1 MTEVNHTPQLEVK
14 KFELGIIET
23 NLNELEAYVN
33 ESLTKYKGL
42 VYTDD
47 QIKDAKVDRRNLNN
61 LGKAINDWRIRQ
73 EREFNEPFA
82 KVKEQCN
89 RVVGRIKETSGEI
102 DSQVKAYEQ
111 IQKDQKQERITAY
124 WNEIKI
130 HDIPIDMVFDPKWL
144 NVTCSEKEWKTALDR
159 RKERISM
166 DLASFANYAD
176 AKMCE
181 FMITEYM
188 KTLDVQVCLDRWNE
202 QVEAE
207 RRAEEAKARAEAI
220 RLAREEETRK
230 RAEMAAQKAAEEVR
244 PEPQEDPA
252 PQEAP
257 DPRDFLYS
265 PTFGLEILNQV
276 QTAELIS
283 YFKDQGLNY
292 SFLEPRFKM
301 IDLTYYQAMDLTN
314 YFKKNGLKFMSIS
327 KEKRRK

>member
-14 KFELGIIET
+14 KFELGVIET

-33 ESLTKYKGL
+33 ENLAKYQGL

-47 QIKDAKVDRRNLNN
+47 QIKDAKTDRRNLNN

-82 KVKEQCN
+82 AVKEQCN

-111 IQKDQKQERITAY
+111 SKKEQKKQQIAAYWDEIKLHDIPLEKIFDERWLNTTFSEKDWKAALNQRKERITA
-124 WNEIKI
+124 
-130 HDIPIDMVFDPKWL
+130 
-144 NVTCSEKEWKTALDR
+144 
-159 RKERISM
+159 

-176 AKMCE
+176 ARMCE

-188 KTLDVQVCLDRWNE
+188 KTLDVQMCLDRWNE

-220 RLAREEETRK
+220 RLAREEETRR
-230 RAEMAAQKAAEEVR
+230 RAEMAAQRAAEESR
-244 PEPQEDPA
+244 PAPQEDPA
-252 PQEAP
+252 PQAAP

-265 PTFGLEILNQV
+265 PTF
-276 QTAELIS
+276 
-283 YFKDQGLNY
+283 
-292 SFLEPRFKM
+292 KM
-301 IDLTYYQAMDLTN
+301 IDLTYDQAMDLTN
-314 YFKKNGLKFMSIS
+314 YFKNNGLKFMSIS

>member
-14 KFELGIIET
+14 KFELGVIET
-23 NLNELEAYVN
+23 NLNELEAYVD
-33 ESLTKYKGL
+33 ESLAKYQGL

-47 QIKDAKVDRRNLNN
+47 QIKDAKTDRKNLNK
-61 LGKAINDWRIRQ
+61 LSEAINDWRIRQ

-82 KVKEQCN
+82 AVKEQCN
-89 RVVGRIKETSGEI
+89 RIVGRIEETSGKI
-102 DSQVKAYEQ
+102 SSQVKAYEQ
-111 IQKDQKQERITAY
+111 SKKEEKKKQIAAY
-124 WNEIKI
+124 WDEIKL
-130 HDIPIDMVFDPKWL
+130 HDIPLEKIFDERWL
-144 NVTCSEKEWKTALDR
+144 NTTFSEKEWKAALNQ
-159 RKERISM
+159 RKERITA

-188 KTLDVQVCLDRWNE
+188 KTLDVQMCLDRWNE

-220 RLAREEETRK
+220 RLAREEETRR
-230 RAEMAAQKAAEEVR
+230 RAEMAAQRAAEESR
-244 PEPQEDPA
+244 PA

-265 PTFGLEILNQV
+265 PTF
-276 QTAELIS
+276 
-283 YFKDQGLNY
+283 
-292 SFLEPRFKM
+292 KM
-301 IDLTYYQAMDLTN
+301 IDLTYDQAMDLTN
-314 YFKKNGLKFMSIS
+314 YFKTKGLKFMSIS

>member
-14 KFELGIIET
+14 KFELGVIET

-33 ESLTKYKGL
+33 ENLAKYQGL

-47 QIKDAKVDRRNLNN
+47 QIKDAKTDRRNLNN

-82 KVKEQCN
+82 AVKEQCN

-111 IQKDQKQERITAY
+111 SKKEQKKQQIAAY
-124 WNEIKI
+124 WDEIKL
-130 HDIPIDMVFDPKWL
+130 HDIPLEQIFDERWL
-144 NVTCSEKEWKTALDR
+144 NTTFSEKEWKAALNQ
-159 RKERISM
+159 RKERITA

-188 KTLDVQVCLDRWNE
+188 KTLDVQTCLDRWNE
-202 QVEAE
+202 QIEAE

-230 RAEMAAQKAAEEVR
+230 RAEMAAQRAAEESR
-244 PEPQEDPA
+244 PT

-265 PTFGLEILNQV
+265 PTF
-276 QTAELIS
+276 
-283 YFKDQGLNY
+283 
-292 SFLEPRFKM
+292 KM
-301 IDLTYYQAMDLTN
+301 IDLTYDQAMDLTN
-314 YFKKNGLKFMSIS
+314 YFKTKGLKFMSIS

>member
-14 KFELGIIET
+14 KFELGVIET

-33 ESLTKYKGL
+33 ENLAKYQGL

-47 QIKDAKVDRRNLNN
+47 QIKDAKTDRRNLNN

-82 KVKEQCN
+82 AVKEQCN
-89 RVVGRIKETSGEI
+89 RIVGRIEETSGKI
-102 DSQVKAYEQ
+102 NSQVKAYEQ
-111 IQKDQKQERITAY
+111 SKKEEKKKQIAAY
-124 WNEIKI
+124 WDEIKL
-130 HDIPIDMVFDPKWL
+130 HDIPLEQIFDERWL
-144 NVTCSEKEWKTALDR
+144 NTTFSEKEWKAALNQ
-159 RKERISM
+159 RKERITA

-188 KTLDVQVCLDRWNE
+188 KTLDVQMCLDRWNE

-220 RLAREEETRK
+220 RLAREEETRR
-230 RAEMAAQKAAEEVR
+230 RAEMAAQRAAEESR
-244 PEPQEDPA
+244 PATQEDPA
-252 PQEAP
+252 PQGAP

-265 PTFGLEILNQV
+265 PTF
-276 QTAELIS
+276 
-283 YFKDQGLNY
+283 
-292 SFLEPRFKM
+292 KM
-301 IDLTYYQAMDLTN
+301 IDLTYDQAMALTN
-314 YFKKNGLKFMSIS
+314 YFKENDLKFMSIS

>member
-14 KFELGIIET
+14 KFELGVIET
-23 NLNELEAYVN
+23 NLNDLEAYVN
-33 ESLTKYKGL
+33 ENLAKYQGL

-47 QIKDAKVDRRNLNN
+47 QIKDAKTDRRNLNN

-82 KVKEQCN
+82 AVKEQCN

-111 IQKDQKQERITAY
+111 SKKEQKKQQIAAY
-124 WNEIKI
+124 WDEIKL
-130 HDIPIDMVFDPKWL
+130 HDIPLEQIFDERWL

-159 RKERISM
+159 RKERITA

-188 KTLDVQVCLDRWNE
+188 KTLDVQTCLDRWNE

-220 RLAREEETRK
+220 RLAREEETRR
-230 RAEMAAQKAAEEVR
+230 RAEMAAQRAAEESR
-244 PEPQEDPA
+244 PAPQEDPA

-265 PTFGLEILNQV
+265 PTF
-276 QTAELIS
+276 
-283 YFKDQGLNY
+283 
-292 SFLEPRFKM
+292 KM
-301 IDLTYYQAMDLTN
+301 IDLTYDQAMDLTN
-314 YFKKNGLKFMSIS
+314 YFKAKGLKFMSIS

>member
-14 KFELGIIET
+14 KFELGVIET

-33 ESLTKYKGL
+33 ESLKKYHGL

-47 QIKDAKVDRRNLNN
+47 QIKDAKTDRRNLNN

-82 KVKEQCN
+82 AVKAQCN
-89 RVVGRIKETSGEI
+89 RVVGQIKEVSGEI

-111 IQKDQKQERITAY
+111 SKKEQKKQQIADY
-124 WNEIKI
+124 WDEIKL
-130 HDIPIDMVFDPKWL
+130 HDIPLEQIFDERWL

-188 KTLDVQVCLDRWNE
+188 KTLDVQTCLDRWNE
-202 QVEAE
+202 QIEAE

-220 RLAREEETRK
+220 RLAREEETRR
-230 RAEMAAQKAAEEVR
+230 RAEMAAQRAAEESR
-244 PEPQEDPA
+244 PAPQEDPA
-252 PQEAP
+252 PQGAP

-265 PTFGLEILNQV
+265 PTF
-276 QTAELIS
+276 
-283 YFKDQGLNY
+283 
-292 SFLEPRFKM
+292 KM
-301 IDLTYYQAMDLTN
+301 IDLTYDQAMALTN
-314 YFKKNGLKFMSIS
+314 YFKENDLKFMSIS